1 MSAPG
6 LHHGSLSALWLAR
19 LGRLR
24 RSPRLL
30 GAGAAPWVATTAVV
44 VAFTAVAALG
54 GLVVASGNL
63 VLTGL
68 ALGAILGVL
77 LLNAPAFAVW
87 VVLIGT
93 LLVSGP
99 LVMHWPQFARLSWL
113 LSTLGFFLFA
123 VAIVQA
129 AGRQAMGRKPMPGFM
144 VIGLV
149 FMVYAIASIALSR
162 GPLDEGVSAFKRQ
175 FQYWGL
181 MFAMAAVPFAV
192 PQVRHWIGFVV
203 VLAVLQLPLSIYQR
217 IELMPRRLNMPNEV
231 VPVDIVTGTLEG
243 SMTGG
248 ASNNV
253 MVLLLITVMVGLLAA
268 RRDRALR
275 PVVFWPLLAVV
286 SAPLVLG
293 ETKMALVLLPIALWV
308 VYADLVARRPA
319 AFAAGALLTLA
330 LLAALAY
337 FYIGMQANEG
347 RAGLSFRQR
356 LEENVD
362 YNVGRRGYFGGAS
375 LNRSN
380 VVPFWWDQHGLRDP
394 AGTVFGHGLGSSH
407 GVRGSERLGHMDRRF
422 PGHAIGL
429 TAASTQ
435 LWELGLMGTGLFL
448 AMLGAAF
455 QTAGRLVQQARPGFD
470 RAMCRSLRATV
481 AMLVPV
487 WFAMD
492 LMMMVASLQVIL
504 AFSLGLVAWR
514 ARLAEGTA

>member
-1 MSAPG
+1 MSAPS
-6 LHHGSLSALWLAR
+6 LQRGSPATPWVAR
-19 LGRLR
+19 IAWLR
-24 RSPRLL
+24 RSPRVL
-30 GAGAAPWVATTAVV
+30 GTGAAPWVASTAVV
-44 VAFTAVAALG
+44 LAFTTLAALG

-68 ALGAILGVL
+68 ALGAVLGVL
-77 LLNAPAFAVW
+77 LLNAPVFAVW

-129 AGRQAMGRKPMPGFM
+129 AGRQAMGRRPMPGFM

-149 FMVYAIASIALSR
+149 FMVYAIASMAFSR
-162 GPLDEGVSAFKRQ
+162 GPLDEGVGAFKRQ

-181 MFAMAAVPFAV
+181 MFAMAAVPFTTQ
-192 PQVRHWIGFVV
+192 QVRRWVGFVV

-217 IELMPRRLNMPNEV
+217 IVLMPRRLNMPNEV

-253 MVLLLITVMVGLLAA
+253 MVLLLITVMVGLMAA
-268 RRDRALR
+268 RRDRTIR
-275 PVVFWPLLAVV
+275 PRVFWPLLAVV
-286 SAPLVLG
+286 SAPLALG

-308 VYADLVARRPA
+308 VHADLVARRPV
-319 AFAAGALLTLA
+319 AFAAGALLTA
-330 LLAALAY
+330 GLLAVLAY
-337 FYIGMQANEG
+337 FYIGMQATEG

-356 LEENVD
+356 LEQNVE
-362 YNVGRRGYFGGAS
+362 YNIGQRGYFGGAS

-380 VVPFWWDQHGLRDP
+380 VVPFWWNHHGLRDP
-394 AGTVFGHGLGSSH
+394 AGTVFGHGLGASH
-407 GVRGSERLGHMDRRF
+407 GVRGSERLGHMDRRY

-429 TAASTQ
+429 TAVSTH
-435 LWELGLMGTGLFL
+435 LWELGLLGTGLFL

-455 QTAGRLVQQARPGFD
+455 QAAGRLVQQARPGFD
-470 RAMCRSLRATV
+470 RALCRSLRATV
-481 AMLVPV
+481 AMLVPC

-492 LMMMVASLQVIL
+492 LMMMVASLQVIF

-514 ARLAEGTA
+514 ARLDEAAA